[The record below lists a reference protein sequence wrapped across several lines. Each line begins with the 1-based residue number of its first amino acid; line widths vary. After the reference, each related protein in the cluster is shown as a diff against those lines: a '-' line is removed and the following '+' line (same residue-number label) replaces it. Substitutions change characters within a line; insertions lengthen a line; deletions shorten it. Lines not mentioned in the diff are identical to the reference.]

1 MAQAKNFFSIK
12 FGYTTSYI
20 VYPLALYH
28 SCTFYLR
35 HRDLPFDMASINGT
49 VHPRPELWT
58 PSKIDFTAKDA
69 KSDDQTINYLNT
81 NYSTTG
87 FIIEFQRLVH

>member
-1 MAQAKNFFSIK
+1 MAQAKKNFLYEIRL
-12 FGYTTSYI
+12 
-20 VYPLALYH
+20 YPLALYH